1 MDTFCDL
8 AEKIALRNCPAH
20 DNTQKLLEEE
30 LFLSTLGTSQRLDYG
45 DSDLMFRARL
55 QISEVVR
62 TLRREIKDLKP
73 QDEEDDGSDDDE
85 HFAPRRPRGAHR
97 SRLQKDILDRLQ
109 QQPIY
114 TGKDDAHENG
124 SAGPVGEQIDDHD
137 DDDEVVEITNP
148 FVSRGNPQSS
158 SASKRTVIV
167 VPDSDDS
174 DSDSSIVEVE
184 APDPDQVIIKRAFN
198 ACHYALQR
206 LMDSEVV
213 PYGLRLFAYV
223 ALDVLL
229 SIIRRKTGLNR
240 ATKEER
246 ADPSV

>member
-8 AEKIALRNCPAH
+8 AEKIALRNCPAN

-45 DSDLMFRARL
+45 DSDLMYRARL

-73 QDEEDDGSDDDE
+73 HDGEDDGSDDDE
-85 HFAPRRPRGAHR
+85 HFVPRRPRDAR
-97 SRLQKDILDRLQ
+97 RNQLQKDLRKRLQ
-109 QQPIY
+109 LQPIY
-114 TGKDDAHENG
+114 AGADSAHENG
-124 SAGPVGEQIDDHD
+124 TADPVEDQD
-137 DDDEVVEITNP
+137 DDDEVVEIANP
-148 FVSRGNPQSS
+148 FLSGGDPQSS

-174 DSDSSIVEVE
+174 DSDESIVEIE
-184 APDPDQVIIKRAFN
+184 APDPDEVIIKRAFN
-198 ACHYALQR
+198 ACQYALQR
-206 LMDSEVV
+206 LMDSETV

-229 SIIRRKTGLNR
+229 STIRRKTGLNK
-240 ATKEER
+240 ATKAEGEG
-246 ADPSV
+246 SSIQ